1 MWSGSRKRR
10 KKNPSDPGDP
20 PYSHQHIRMETD
32 SHADTCALS
41 KDHCVVM
48 QDTGRTVTVV
58 GFGDAVH
65 RVKGIPIVT
74 AAVAYDCPIQHQ
86 TYILIFHETLLI
98 PGIDD
103 GKTEN

>member
-1 MWSGSRKRR
+1 
-10 KKNPSDPGDP
+10 
-20 PYSHQHIRMETD
+20 METD

-41 KDHCVVM
+41 KDLCVVM

-58 GFGDAVH
+58 GSGDAVH

-86 TYILIFHETLLI
+86 THMLMFHETLLI
-98 PGIDD
+98 PHT
-103 GKTEN
+103 KTHLINPLF